1 MQISV
6 DPSTFQTS
14 MDDLLFDTIS
24 REDKIK
30 DRWEAFTGRDIDILL
45 QEICLH
51 KSTKHRVGGGE
62 STSRPENLSGAKHRK
77 KDKEV
82 KEEKNIS
89 ESSGASVKI

>member
-14 MDDLLFDTIS
+14 MDDLLFDTLS

-30 DRWEAFTGRDIDILL
+30 DRWEALTGRDIDILL

-51 KSTKHRVGGGE
+51 KSTKH
-62 STSRPENLSGAKHRK
+62 
-77 KDKEV
+77 
-82 KEEKNIS
+82 
-89 ESSGASVKI
+89 